1 MTLQNSQNRTR
12 TVRVLASALLRPSAS
27 FFRSREG
34 RTGPPVRRT
43 STDSLAPHDRSQPG
57 VTGRPEESSPAWRHY
72 RWPALTSRTAAESLR
87 RARAVARKKERARW
101 RCAPKGQG
109 GWGGVGRCCKR
120 VYTGTSRTPIR
131 IHESHTGGPYGGARP
146 ARQPRYSLQA
156 C

>member
-1 MTLQNSQNRTR
+1 MTLQNSQDRTR

-72 RWPALTSRTAAESLR
+72 RWPALTSRTAAESKDWALGWGASEAEQKI
-87 RARAVARKKERARW
+87 RARTRSAKEG
-101 RCAPKGQG
+101 PL
-109 GWGGVGRCCKR
+109 GWGGV
-120 VYTGTSRTPIR
+120 
-131 IHESHTGGPYGGARP
+131 EGAASGCSETLAVTCDLVRFSDP
-146 ARQPRYSLQA
+146 
-156 C
+156 